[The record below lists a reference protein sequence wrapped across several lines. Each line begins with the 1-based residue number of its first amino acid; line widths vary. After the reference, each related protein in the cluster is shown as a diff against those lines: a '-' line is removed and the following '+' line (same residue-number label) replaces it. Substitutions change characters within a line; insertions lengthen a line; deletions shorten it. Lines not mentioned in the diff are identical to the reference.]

1 MCLHSFYATWVLRW
15 NLWGFPNNAIP
26 NAAENLG
33 KSHCPHIGTVVYF
46 TLMQPLTAMFLGCIQ
61 GLTEFLPIS
70 SSGHLALLEHYLKVE
85 GGGLSFG
92 ILLHV
97 GSLLALLVYFRSD
110 WQVMAKAVLRPSPYT
125 RLERRL
131 FICLALA
138 SIPGAL
144 AGLLLQHYA
153 ETVFRQP
160 WRIALLLGGV
170 GLLLILAERL
180 ARHLRPLTN
189 LRLGDALLIGLS
201 QALAI
206 MPGVSRSGIT
216 MATGLFL
223 GFTRESAA
231 RFSFLLATPIIA
243 GAGFYDLLKWFK
255 HPPNDLSWTAGIF
268 GFLAAVVSSYLVI
281 HFLLRYLRR
290 HTFYPFAAYRLLLAA
305 VILGL
310 VALNH

>member
-1 MCLHSFYATWVLRW
+1 MR
-15 NLWGFPNNAIP
+15 
-26 NAAENLG
+26 
-33 KSHCPHIGTVVYF
+33 TVVYCS
-46 TLMQPLTAMFLGCIQ
+46 LMHPLTALFLGCVQ

-70 SSGHLALLEHYLKVE
+70 SSGHLALLEHYLQVE
-85 GGGLSFG
+85 GGGLSFD

-97 GSLLALLVYFRSD
+97 GSLLALLVYFRAD
-110 WQVMAKAVLRPSPYT
+110 WLAMGKAVLAPSPYT

-131 FICLALA
+131 FICLAAA

-144 AGLLLQHYA
+144 AGVLLQRYA

-189 LRLGDALLIGLS
+189 LHLGDALLIGLA
-201 QALAI
+201 QALAV

-216 MATGLFL
+216 MTTGLFL

-243 GAGFYDLLKWFK
+243 GAGLYDLLKWFK
-255 HPPNDLSWTAGIF
+255 HPPQNLTWAAGVL
-268 GFLAAVVSSYLVI
+268 GFLAAVLSSYAAI
-281 HFLLRYLRR
+281 RFLLRYLRR

-310 VALNH
+310 VAVKF

>member
-1 MCLHSFYATWVLRW
+1 MH
-15 NLWGFPNNAIP
+15 
-26 NAAENLG
+26 
-33 KSHCPHIGTVVYF
+33 
-46 TLMQPLTAMFLGCIQ
+46 PLTAMFLGCIQ

-70 SSGHLALLEHYLKVE
+70 SSGHLALLEHYLQVE
-85 GGGLSFG
+85 GGGLSFD

-97 GSLLALLVYFRSD
+97 GSLMALLVYFRAD
-110 WQVMAKAVLRPSPYT
+110 WLAMAKSVLKPSPYT

-131 FICLALA
+131 FICLVAA
-138 SIPGAL
+138 SVPGAL
-144 AGLLLQHYA
+144 AGMLLQHYA

-160 WRIALLLGGV
+160 WRIALMLGGL

-189 LRLGDALLIGLS
+189 LHLGDALLIGLS
-201 QALAI
+201 QALAV

-216 MATGLFL
+216 MTMGLFL

-243 GAGFYDLLKWFK
+243 GAGLYDLLKWFK
-255 HPPNDLSWTAGIF
+255 NPPQDLSWVSGIL
-268 GFLAAVVSSYLVI
+268 GFLAAAVSSYAAI
-281 HFLLRYLRR
+281 RFLLRYLRR

-305 VILGL
+305 IILGL
-310 VALNH
+310 GAL